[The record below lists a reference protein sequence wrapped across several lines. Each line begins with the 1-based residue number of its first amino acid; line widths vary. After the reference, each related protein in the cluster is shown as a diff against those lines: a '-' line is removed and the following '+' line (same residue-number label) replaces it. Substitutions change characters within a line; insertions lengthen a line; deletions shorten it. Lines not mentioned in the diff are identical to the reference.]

1 MIKLIAIDMDGT
13 LLNSNKEIPAENVT
27 ALHRA
32 VEQDVKIVICTGRP
46 KSGVVPLFD
55 QLNLDGEEE
64 YAILDNGC
72 TIYQAKDWSLLSHQ
86 SLSKDDMALLAAAA
100 QDYSDISVTYFDS
113 DHYYILGEDVP
124 ELVTYDAGLVFTT
137 PTPTTIE
144 QVQNSPIPIFQGMFM
159 GKAPALDHFQAEQ
172 GDKLSQHF
180 STVRSQSYIYE
191 AMPKGTTKASAL
203 AKLAQHLGLQADE
216 VMAIG
221 DAANDLEMLAFAGVS
236 VAMGNASD
244 EVKAVCDHV
253 TATNDEAGVARAI
266 EELVLTAE
274 NH

>member
-13 LLNSNKEIPAENVT
+13 LLNSHKEVPKENIT
-27 ALHRA
+27 ALHQA
-32 VEQDVKIVICTGRP
+32 VEQGVKVVICTGRP
-46 KSGVVPLFD
+46 KSGVVSIFD
-55 QLNLDGEEE
+55 QLGLDGEEE

-72 TIYQAKDWSLLSHQ
+72 TIYKAKDWSLLAHQ
-86 SLSKDDMALLAAAA
+86 SLSQEDMALLSESAK
-100 QDYSDISVTYFDS
+100 DYPDISVTYFDS

-137 PTPTTIE
+137 PTPTTLE
-144 QVQNSPIPIFQGMFM
+144 HVQNSPIPIFQGMFM
-159 GKAPALDHFQAEQ
+159 GEAPALDRFQEEQ

-203 AKLAQHLGLQADE
+203 ARLAEMLGIEEEE

-244 EVKAVCDHV
+244 EVKSICDHV
-253 TATNDEAGVARAI
+253 TATNDEAGVARAV